1 MSLETALRAYVLADA
16 AIAAAVGARMY
27 PRRLPQVPTLPA
39 LVYQRIDTRR
49 LHDLDGP
56 DGLPRPRV
64 QITVWAANVQGA
76 TDTAALVRG
85 RLDGYRGAWG
95 DVTVGSCL
103 CVGERDLD
111 DPETGRMGV
120 AQDYMIQYQEV

>member
-1 MSLETALRAYVLADA
+1 MSLETAMRAYVLADA
-16 AIAAAVGARMY
+16 AIAAVVGQRMY
-27 PRRLPQVPTLPA
+27 PRGLPQGPTLPA
-39 LVYQRIDTRR
+39 LVYLRVDTRR
-49 LHDLDGP
+49 EHDMDGP

-64 QITVWAANVQGA
+64 QVTAWAANVQAA
-76 TDTAALVRG
+76 TELAALVRV

-111 DPETGRMGV
+111 DPETGRSAV